1 MQAFV
6 NLFGPLDALLAPEV
20 FGGVRVI
27 EYVLLALVLANFVTR
42 KLAHDNHVLQYRE
55 GGAAEVSRYLPHEV
69 MNVLLVL
76 ASFYYTT
83 VEQHGGIVLSML
95 VLGLFLTDF
104 FEFES
109 RKVEARRELDLERP
123 KASLVAAVLVLMY
136 AAFQSIF
143 WLVQGY
149 WSAVV

>member
-27 EYVLLALVLANFVTR
+27 EYVLLALVVANFVTR

-55 GGAAEVSRYLPHEV
+55 GGAEAVSRYLPHEA

-76 ASFYYTT
+76 GSFYYTT
-83 VEQHGGIVLSML
+83 VEQHGGIVLSTL
-95 VLGLFLTDF
+95 VMGLFLTDF

-109 RKVEARRELDLERP
+109 RKVEARREIDMERP
-123 KASLVAAVLVLMY
+123 KASLVAAILVLMY
-136 AAFQSIF
+136 AGFQSLF